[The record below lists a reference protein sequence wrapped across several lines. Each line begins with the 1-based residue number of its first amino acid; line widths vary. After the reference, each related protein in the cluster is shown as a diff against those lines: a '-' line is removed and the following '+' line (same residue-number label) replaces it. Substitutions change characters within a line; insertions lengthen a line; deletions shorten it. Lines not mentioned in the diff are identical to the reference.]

1 MGHQP
6 EHHTALTDSV
16 TFWARFWQQ
25 QYEHN
30 LTLLAAMAQAVPHQ
44 SARDLA
50 ADAEARKAG
59 SAAAKKSRTKADIA

>member
-6 EHHTALTDSV
+6 EHHTALNDSV
-16 TFWARFWQQ
+16 TYWARFWQQ

-30 LTLLAAMAQAVPHQ
+30 LTLLAMMTQSMPHQ

-50 ADAEARKAG
+50 AEAEARKAR
-59 SAAAKKSRTKADIA
+59 SASAKKSRAKADIA